1 MKILTRTAAAVL
13 AAVTAAAV
21 WAVPAAA
28 AASVQGIS
36 STSCIA
42 DNANILSR
50 DTETYITNISVA
62 LQENCSGA
70 QIGVYT
76 TDYVGNNTMEGYA
89 YEVFQAWGLG
99 SADQDNGMV
108 LLMAT
113 GDDNYWA
120 TPGEGLESAFS
131 GNVLSDLLYDNLEAS
146 WAKQDYDTGARK
158 TVLAMAERICD
169 VYGVSLDMDA
179 IGSGLADSSGR
190 IVENTQSRSNGG
202 AVLTLVLLTII
213 IAVIVIAIAIVI
225 NLVAGQLP
233 EKVRNIDISSNNLY
247 DISSV
252 STKMLKKLDKKV
264 DLKVIAE
271 QDSVDTRIKTFVKK
285 YAALSG
291 KVKVEWVD
299 SVLHPSILQKYN
311 TDGNVIIV
319 SCDATGKSTTISFSD
334 IIQSDYYSYYTTGS
348 ASESSFDGEGQLTSA
363 INYVTSEETS
373 KIYRTSG
380 HGEATFSSSV
390 SDLLTKNNLETEEIN
405 LSMNPEIPDDCD
417 LLFLYAPTSDITDDE
432 KTIIEKYLSD
442 GGKVY
447 LILGDTTSDTPN
459 LDGIMSDYGL
469 KKVSGY
475 IADTQRCYQGNY
487 YAIFPQLSLSGDL
500 GSGISNQMV
509 LLLNSFGMGKTDTDN
524 DNLTVTPFMQT
535 SDSGYAVTENDQTQ
549 GQYIL
554 GAVSTNAIS
563 ADSSDS
569 DSEDEDDESD
579 ATDTDT
585 KTARLTVLA
594 SASMISSDIT
604 DQLTTLDNLTL
615 FVNSV
620 TENFDN
626 VNNVAIE
633 AKSLSTETNTP
644 MHAGAFSILVIFI
657 IPLAILILG
666 FVIWMR
672 RRKA

>member
-202 AVLTLVLLTII
+202 AVLTLILLTII
-213 IAVIVIAIAIVI
+213 IAVIVIAILKTPRGPRGPQGPTYTGGRPPERNPPDIPPKPPP
-225 NLVAGQLP
+225 GRGPKLP
-233 EKVRNIDISSNNLY
+233 GLAPGPGPPKPPPGRGPGL
-247 DISSV
+247 
-252 STKMLKKLDKKV
+252 
-264 DLKVIAE
+264 
-271 QDSVDTRIKTFVKK
+271 
-285 YAALSG
+285 
-291 KVKVEWVD
+291 
-299 SVLHPSILQKYN
+299 P
-311 TDGNVIIV
+311 
-319 SCDATGKSTTISFSD
+319 
-334 IIQSDYYSYYTTGS
+334 
-348 ASESSFDGEGQLTSA
+348 
-363 INYVTSEETS
+363 
-373 KIYRTSG
+373 
-380 HGEATFSSSV
+380 
-390 SDLLTKNNLETEEIN
+390 
-405 LSMNPEIPDDCD
+405 NPP
-417 LLFLYAPTSDITDDE
+417 P
-432 KTIIEKYLSD
+432 
-442 GGKVY
+442 GG
-447 LILGDTTSDTPN
+447 G
-459 LDGIMSDYGL
+459 GG
-469 KKVSGY
+469 G
-475 IADTQRCYQGNY
+475 G
-487 YAIFPQLSLSGDL
+487 
-500 GSGISNQMV
+500 
-509 LLLNSFGMGKTDTDN
+509 
-524 DNLTVTPFMQT
+524 
-535 SDSGYAVTENDQTQ
+535 
-549 GQYIL
+549 
-554 GAVSTNAIS
+554 
-563 ADSSDS
+563 
-569 DSEDEDDESD
+569 
-579 ATDTDT
+579 
-585 KTARLTVLA
+585 
-594 SASMISSDIT
+594 
-604 DQLTTLDNLTL
+604 
-615 FVNSV
+615 
-620 TENFDN
+620 
-626 VNNVAIE
+626 
-633 AKSLSTETNTP
+633 
-644 MHAGAFSILVIFI
+644 
-657 IPLAILILG
+657 
-666 FVIWMR
+666 R
-672 RRKA
+672 RGRRGR

>member
-202 AVLTLVLLTII
+202 AVLTLILLTII
-213 IAVIVIAIAIVI
+213 IAVIVIAI
-225 NLVAGQLP
+225 
-233 EKVRNIDISSNNLY
+233 
-247 DISSV
+247 
-252 STKMLKKLDKKV
+252 LK
-264 DLKVIAE
+264 
-271 QDSVDTRIKTFVKK
+271 TPR
-285 YAALSG
+285 G
-291 KVKVEWVD
+291 PRGP
-299 SVLHPSILQKYN
+299 H
-311 TDGNVIIV
+311 
-319 SCDATGKSTTISFSD
+319 
-334 IIQSDYYSYYTTGS
+334 
-348 ASESSFDGEGQLTSA
+348 
-363 INYVTSEETS
+363 
-373 KIYRTSG
+373 RT
-380 HGEATFSSSV
+380 AF
-390 SDLLTKNNLETEEIN
+390 
-405 LSMNPEIPDDCD
+405 
-417 LLFLYAPTSDITDDE
+417 AW
-432 KTIIEKYLSD
+432 
-442 GGKVY
+442 
-447 LILGDTTSDTPN
+447 
-459 LDGIMSDYGL
+459 
-469 KKVSGY
+469 
-475 IADTQRCYQGNY
+475 YQ
-487 YAIFPQLSLSGDL
+487 
-500 GSGISNQMV
+500 
-509 LLLNSFGMGKTDTDN
+509 
-524 DNLTVTPFMQT
+524 
-535 SDSGYAVTENDQTQ
+535 
-549 GQYIL
+549 
-554 GAVSTNAIS
+554 
-563 ADSSDS
+563 
-569 DSEDEDDESD
+569 
-579 ATDTDT
+579 
-585 KTARLTVLA
+585 
-594 SASMISSDIT
+594 
-604 DQLTTLDNLTL
+604 
-615 FVNSV
+615 
-620 TENFDN
+620 
-626 VNNVAIE
+626 
-633 AKSLSTETNTP
+633 
-644 MHAGAFSILVIFI
+644 
-657 IPLAILILG
+657 
-666 FVIWMR
+666 
-672 RRKA
+672 

>member
-202 AVLTLVLLTII
+202 AVLTLILLTII
-213 IAVIVIAIAIVI
+213 IAVIVIAILKTPRGPRGPQGPTYTGGRRGPAHAPAVA
-225 NLVAGQLP
+225 LVGLAPVLDLAVS
-233 EKVRNIDISSNNLY
+233 VR
-247 DISSV
+247 V
-252 STKMLKKLDKKV
+252 P
-264 DLKVIAE
+264 A
-271 QDSVDTRIKTFVKK
+271 
-285 YAALSG
+285 AALAECPAG
-291 KVKVEWVD
+291 
-299 SVLHPSILQKYN
+299 SVPAAAVP
-311 TDGNVIIV
+311 GRVAV
-319 SCDATGKSTTISFSD
+319 PGAAA
-334 IIQSDYYSYYTTGS
+334 GS
-348 ASESSFDGEGQLTSA
+348 APRAVGA
-363 INYVTSEETS
+363 
-373 KIYRTSG
+373 
-380 HGEATFSSSV
+380 AASV
-390 SDLLTKNNLETEEIN
+390 PAAVPPAAAVPGAD
-405 LSMNPEIPDDCD
+405 NP
-417 LLFLYAPTSDITDDE
+417 F
-432 KTIIEKYLSD
+432 
-442 GGKVY
+442 
-447 LILGDTTSDTPN
+447 
-459 LDGIMSDYGL
+459 
-469 KKVSGY
+469 
-475 IADTQRCYQGNY
+475 
-487 YAIFPQLSLSGDL
+487 
-500 GSGISNQMV
+500 
-509 LLLNSFGMGKTDTDN
+509 
-524 DNLTVTPFMQT
+524 
-535 SDSGYAVTENDQTQ
+535 
-549 GQYIL
+549 
-554 GAVSTNAIS
+554 
-563 ADSSDS
+563 
-569 DSEDEDDESD
+569 
-579 ATDTDT
+579 
-585 KTARLTVLA
+585 AR
-594 SASMISSDIT
+594 
-604 DQLTTLDNLTL
+604 
-615 FVNSV
+615 
-620 TENFDN
+620 
-626 VNNVAIE
+626 
-633 AKSLSTETNTP
+633 
-644 MHAGAFSILVIFI
+644 
-657 IPLAILILG
+657 
-666 FVIWMR
+666 
-672 RRKA
+672 

>member
-1 MKILTRTAAAVL
+1 MKISTKGRYGLRAFIDL
-13 AAVTAAAV
+13 ACYGAEEPV
-21 WAVPAAA
+21 
-28 AASVQGIS
+28 SIS
-36 STSCIA
+36 S
-42 DNANILSR
+42 
-50 DTETYITNISVA
+50 ISA
-62 LQENCSGA
+62 RQEISERYLE
-70 QIGVYT
+70 Q
-76 TDYVGNNTMEGYA
+76 
-89 YEVFQAWGLG
+89 
-99 SADQDNGMV
+99 
-108 LLMAT
+108 LMA
-113 GDDNYWA
+113 
-120 TPGEGLESAFS
+120 
-131 GNVLSDLLYDNLEAS
+131 
-146 WAKQDYDTGARK
+146 K
-158 TVLAMAERICD
+158 
-169 VYGVSLDMDA
+169 
-179 IGSGLADSSGR
+179 
-190 IVENTQSRSNGG
+190 
-202 AVLTLVLLTII
+202 
-213 IAVIVIAIAIVI
+213 
-225 NLVAGQLP
+225 
-233 EKVRNIDISSNNLY
+233 
-247 DISSV
+247 
-252 STKMLKKLDKKV
+252 LKKAGLVKSIRGAGGGYRLAKDAAEV
-264 DLKVIAE
+264 SVGDVLRALEGDLEPATCAALHSE
-271 QDSVDTRIKTFVKK
+271 DSCEIQ
-285 YAALSG
+285 ALSG

-311 TDGNVIIV
+311 TDGNVIVV

-334 IIQSDYYSYYTTGS
+334 IIQSDYYSYYTTGN

-380 HGEATFSSSV
+380 HGESTFSSSV

-405 LSMNPEIPDDCD
+405 LSMSPEIPDDCD

-432 KTIIEKYLSD
+432 KTIIEKYLSG

-509 LLLNSFGMGKTDTDN
+509 LLLNSPGMEKTDTDN

-535 SDSGYAVTENDQTQ
+535 SDSGYAVTENDQIQ

>member
-202 AVLTLVLLTII
+202 AVLTLILLTII
-213 IAVIVIAIAIVI
+213 IAVIVIAILKTPRGPRGPQGPTYTGGRRGPNVFFFGGPVYRPRRPRRPPPPPPPGGGFG
-225 NLVAGQLP
+225 NPGP
-233 EKVRNIDISSNNLY
+233 RPGGGFGGRTCMYFIDLCKGEPRLTEHARCIKARY
-247 DISSV
+247 DSGITNHSG
-252 STKMLKKLDKKV
+252 DK
-264 DLKVIAE
+264 
-271 QDSVDTRIKTFVKK
+271 
-285 YAALSG
+285 SG
-291 KVKVEWVD
+291 
-299 SVLHPSILQKYN
+299 VLCMS
-311 TDGNVIIV
+311 
-319 SCDATGKSTTISFSD
+319 
-334 IIQSDYYSYYTTGS
+334 
-348 ASESSFDGEGQLTSA
+348 GECPDRT
-363 INYVTSEETS
+363 EETALIQLKRGTP
-373 KIYRTSG
+373 KILEQE
-380 HGEATFSSSV
+380 H
-390 SDLLTKNNLETEEIN
+390 TK
-405 LSMNPEIPDDCD
+405 C
-417 LLFLYAPTSDITDDE
+417 
-432 KTIIEKYLSD
+432 
-442 GGKVY
+442 
-447 LILGDTTSDTPN
+447 LIA
-459 LDGIMSDYGL
+459 
-469 KKVSGY
+469 GY
-475 IADTQRCYQGNY
+475 DKI
-487 YAIFPQLSLSGDL
+487 
-500 GSGISNQMV
+500 GISNRGESSGIFYGCRAV
-509 LLLNSFGMGKTDTDN
+509 LTPDRENKRQNGRRFKACGEPAFCLNTQDKHGVYLCACDSCEYALPVKRAKEADQSKPENGSALPLGCGRIRKLTPRECWRLQGFSDDMFDKAAAVNSDAQLYKQAGNGVTIPVVYAVGKRIVEIQNELNSEVK
-524 DNLTVTPFMQT
+524 
-535 SDSGYAVTENDQTQ
+535 
-549 GQYIL
+549 I
-554 GAVSTNAIS
+554 
-563 ADSSDS
+563 
-569 DSEDEDDESD
+569 
-579 ATDTDT
+579 
-585 KTARLTVLA
+585 
-594 SASMISSDIT
+594 
-604 DQLTTLDNLTL
+604 
-615 FVNSV
+615 
-620 TENFDN
+620 
-626 VNNVAIE
+626 
-633 AKSLSTETNTP
+633 
-644 MHAGAFSILVIFI
+644 
-657 IPLAILILG
+657 
-666 FVIWMR
+666 
-672 RRKA
+672 

>member
-202 AVLTLVLLTII
+202 SVLGAGQDAHVCTHRLEVFVRRRDVVEQCAAHRRRRGRRQFASLQAGQNLVGRQQAAGRALHIALKAGDLPGKEHVGVVSQELLLGQHLGAFQKRVAVHD
-213 IAVIVIAIAIVI
+213 AIAHK
-225 NLVAGQLP
+225 LGGFQAGDHT
-233 EKVRNIDISSNNLY
+233 E
-247 DISSV
+247 
-252 STKMLKKLDKKV
+252 
-264 DLKVIAE
+264 
-271 QDSVDTRIKTFVKK
+271 
-285 YAALSG
+285 
-291 KVKVEWVD
+291 
-299 SVLHPSILQKYN
+299 HP
-311 TDGNVIIV
+311 
-319 SCDATGKSTTISFSD
+319 
-334 IIQSDYYSYYTTGS
+334 
-348 ASESSFDGEGQLTSA
+348 
-363 INYVTSEETS
+363 
-373 KIYRTSG
+373 
-380 HGEATFSSSV
+380 
-390 SDLLTKNNLETEEIN
+390 
-405 LSMNPEIPDDCD
+405 
-417 LLFLYAPTSDITDDE
+417 
-432 KTIIEKYLSD
+432 
-442 GGKVY
+442 
-447 LILGDTTSDTPN
+447 
-459 LDGIMSDYGL
+459 
-469 KKVSGY
+469 
-475 IADTQRCYQGNY
+475 
-487 YAIFPQLSLSGDL
+487 
-500 GSGISNQMV
+500 
-509 LLLNSFGMGKTDTDN
+509 LLL
-524 DNLTVTPFMQT
+524 
-535 SDSGYAVTENDQTQ
+535 A
-549 GQYIL
+549 
-554 GAVSTNAIS
+554 
-563 ADSSDS
+563 
-569 DSEDEDDESD
+569 
-579 ATDTDT
+579 
-585 KTARLTVLA
+585 
-594 SASMISSDIT
+594 
-604 DQLTTLDNLTL
+604 
-615 FVNSV
+615 
-620 TENFDN
+620 
-626 VNNVAIE
+626 
-633 AKSLSTETNTP
+633 
-644 MHAGAFSILVIFI
+644 
-657 IPLAILILG
+657 PL
-666 FVIWMR
+666 
-672 RRKA
+672 